1 MGAALGALTLAH
13 GGVAGL
19 GWVAAACELAAV
31 LLTLAIVGRP
41 AVLNAPCQAER
52 G

>member
-1 MGAALGALTLAH
+1 LAH
-13 GGVAGL
+13 AGVTIL

-31 LLTLAIVGRP
+31 LLTVAIVGRP
-41 AVLNAPCQAER
+41 AVVSAPCQAER